1 VYKMSSGVSIAS
13 KSYSPEH
20 SQQAGDDDATRASVT
35 SASDGPVITTEI
47 VKLKQSLGL
56 HNAVA
61 LIVGCIIGSGIFV
74 SPKGV
79 LQEVGS
85 VGGSLVIWAVCG
97 VISLIGALCYSELG
111 TSVLRSG
118 GDYAYIRESL
128 GGLPGFLYLWV
139 AIVVILPTGN
149 AVGALTFAYYIL
161 QPVFPACEPPESAV
175 RLIAAL
181 AISKFVL

>member
-1 VYKMSSGVSIAS
+1 MSSVASIAS
-13 KSYSPEH
+13 KSYSPQQ
-20 SQQAGDDDATRASVT
+20 SQADDDARRPSLT
-35 SASDGPVITTEI
+35 SSTAPAITTEI
-47 VKLKQSLGL
+47 VQLKQTLGL
-56 HNAVA
+56 HNGVA

-79 LQEVGS
+79 IQEIGS
-85 VGGSLVIWAVCG
+85 VGGSLIIWAVCG
-97 VISLIGALCYSELG
+97 VISLLGALCYSELG

-139 AIVVILPTGN
+139 AIVVIMPTGN

-161 QPVFPACEPPESAV
+161 QPIFPTCEPPESAV

-181 AISKFVL
+181 AIGESLLL